1 VLTKIFIERLSK
13 IMGIAYV
20 YELVASPFGDVG
32 LVWRQKNLSPCVV
45 RIFLP
50 RKNIDMVHVIN
61 QAFPDGGVRRS
72 HSTIEKICRQIEE
85 FMRGNPVDFSLEH
98 LDMSSC
104 STFQQK
110 VLLENKKIPRGR
122 VSSYGKLA
130 GTILVPGGARAAGSA
145 LAGNP
150 FPIIIPCHRVIRSSG
165 ELGGFGGGLNM
176 KRTFLEMEG
185 IVFDSRGKVHK
196 EYFRE

>member
-1 VLTKIFIERLSK
+1 
-13 IMGIAYV
+13 MGIPCA

-32 LVWRQKNLSPCVV
+32 LVWRQKNLSPCIV

-50 RKNIDMVHVIN
+50 RKNVDMAHVIN
-61 QAFPDGGVRRS
+61 QALPGGGVRRS
-72 HSTIEKICRQIEE
+72 HSMIEKICRQIEE
-85 FMRGNPVDFSLEH
+85 FMRGNPVDFSLEY
-98 LDMSSC
+98 LDMSNC
-104 STFQQK
+104 STFQQE
-110 VLLENKKIPRGR
+110 VLLENRKIPRGR
-122 VSSYGKLA
+122 VGSYGKLA
-130 GTILVPGGARAAGSA
+130 DTILVHGGARAAGSA
-145 LAGNP
+145 LARNP

-185 IVFDSRGKVHK
+185 IVFDSQGKVHQ

>member
-1 VLTKIFIERLSK
+1 
-13 IMGIAYV
+13 MGIAYA
-20 YELVASPFGDVG
+20 YELVASSFGDVG
-32 LVWRQKNLSPCVV
+32 LAWKQKNLSPCVV

-50 RKNIDMVHVIN
+50 RKNVNTAHVIN
-61 QAFPDGGVRRS
+61 QALPGGGVRRS
-72 HSTIEKICRQIEE
+72 HGIIEKICRQIEE
-85 FMRGNPVDFSLEH
+85 FMRGNPVDFSLEY

-104 STFQQK
+104 STFQQE
-110 VLLENKKIPRGR
+110 VLLENRKIPRGR

-130 GTILVPGGARAAGSA
+130 ETILVPGGARAAGSA

-165 ELGGFGGGLNM
+165 GLGGFGGGLSM

-196 EYFRE
+196 KYFRE

>member
-1 VLTKIFIERLSK
+1 MAGTPC
-13 IMGIAYV
+13 A
-20 YELVASPFGDVG
+20 YELAASPFGDVG
-32 LVWRQKNLSPCVV
+32 LVWRQKNLSPCIV

-50 RKNIDMVHVIN
+50 KKNADTAHRIN
-61 QAFPDGGVRRS
+61 QAFPGVVRRS
-72 HSTIEKICRQIEE
+72 HSMTEKICYQIEE

-98 LDMSSC
+98 LDMRSS
-104 STFQQK
+104 SAFQQN
-110 VLLENKKIPRGR
+110 VLLENRKIPRGR

-130 GTILVPGGARAAGSA
+130 GTILVPGGARATGAA

-150 FPIIIPCHRVIRSSG
+150 FSIIIPCHRVIRSSG

-185 IVFDSRGKVHK
+185 IVFDSRGKVNK
-196 EYFRE
+196 DYFC

>member
-1 VLTKIFIERLSK
+1 MAGLLC
-13 IMGIAYV
+13 A
-20 YELVASPFGDVG
+20 YELVASPFGDIG
-32 LVWRQKNLSPCVV
+32 LVWRQKTLSPCIV

-50 RKNIDMVHVIN
+50 KKNVNTAHLIN
-61 QAFPDGGVRRS
+61 QAFPGGIRRS
-72 HSTIEKICRQIEE
+72 HSMTEKICRQIET
-85 FMRGNPVDFSLEH
+85 FMRGNPVDFSLEY

-110 VLLENKKIPRGR
+110 VLLENRKIPRGR
-122 VSSYGKLA
+122 VSSYGKLSD
-130 GTILVPGGARAAGSA
+130 TILVPGGARAVGSA

-150 FPIIIPCHRVIRSSG
+150 FPIIIPCHRVIRSSKG
-165 ELGGFGGGLNM
+165 LGGFGGGLSM

-185 IVFDSRGKVHK
+185 IVFDSQGKVHK